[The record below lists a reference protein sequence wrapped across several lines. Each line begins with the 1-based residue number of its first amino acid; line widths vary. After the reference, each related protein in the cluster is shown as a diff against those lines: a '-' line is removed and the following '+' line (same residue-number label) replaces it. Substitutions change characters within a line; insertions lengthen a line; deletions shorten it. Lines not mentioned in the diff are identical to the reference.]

1 LLVAALLNGPILLRL
16 ALYGG
21 RIRIFSALSVNDN
34 HCRQNCRNLA
44 IFTAIRRASS
54 CLSNFAADLRLI
66 CYLATLEGAAAMH
79 NKKILM
85 KLTDRF
91 WHYFFLNPVAWF
103 LLLLLIVAVYANYKL
118 NRQLDT
124 VCDWIKSPDEFI
136 DRPNNAYA
144 RAQNICKDR
153 HEWPIAS

>member
-1 LLVAALLNGPILLRL
+1 
-16 ALYGG
+16 
-21 RIRIFSALSVNDN
+21 
-34 HCRQNCRNLA
+34 
-44 IFTAIRRASS
+44 
-54 CLSNFAADLRLI
+54 
-66 CYLATLEGAAAMH
+66 MH
-79 NKKILM
+79 PKKILM

-124 VCDWIKSPDEFI
+124 VCDWIKSLNEFI

-144 RAQNICKDR
+144 KAQNICGDR
-153 HEWPIAS
+153 REWPIASYCQGFRNSSGSLAMFAAIRRALVLAGRNKWRLRS

>member
-1 LLVAALLNGPILLRL
+1 MSGTSS
-16 ALYGG
+16 G
-21 RIRIFSALSVNDN
+21 S
-34 HCRQNCRNLA
+34 LA
-44 IFTAIRRASS
+44 IFAAI
-54 CLSNFAADLRLI
+54 RLI

-79 NKKILM
+79 HKKILM
-85 KLTDRF
+85 KLTQRF

-144 RAQNICKDR
+144 KAQNICGDR
-153 HEWPIAS
+153 HERPIAS